1 MGAVASVTVPGYW
14 IQHRHLSS
22 LPPATGLRAT
32 ALPHAC
38 RRGGV
43 RGIVLGYDPTPSTPT
58 RSASAAF
65 SCRFSG
71 ATEIAARRSAGWL
84 WGGVVPLA
92 TAPHSR
98 YGCDVI
104 RDLDHAQIAAPPG
117 CEGAAR
123 DFFGGDLGLAEIAKP
138 PALLPQGG
146 VWFALADGREL
157 HIGVETTFAP
167 QEKAHLAFA
176 MASAAELTELAARC
190 GSTID
195 RSTIPGA
202 ARFYARDPWGN
213 RLEFIFRG

>member
-1 MGAVASVTVPGYW
+1 MGWG
-14 IQHRHLSS
+14 R
-22 LPPATGLRAT
+22 
-32 ALPHAC
+32 
-38 RRGGV
+38 
-43 RGIVLGYDPTPSTPT
+43 TPT
-58 RSASAAF
+58 RSTSAAF
-65 SCRFSG
+65 SPRFSD
-71 ATEIAARRSAGWL
+71 ATEVAARGSAGWL
-84 WGGVVPLA
+84 WGGVVPQA

-104 RDLDHAQIAAPPG
+104 RGLDHAQIAAPPG
-117 CEGAAR
+117 CEAAAR
-123 DFFGGDLGLAEIAKP
+123 DFFGRDLGLAEIAKP

-157 HIGVETTFAP
+157 HIGVETAFAP
-167 QEKAHLAFA
+167 QEKPHLAFA
-176 MASAAELTELAARC
+176 MTSAAKLTELAARC